1 VLCRA
6 VPCRAV
12 LSCRVRHEAAEALG
26 AIAAPDCL
34 EVLQQ
39 HTTDSCQEVAE
50 TCQLALGR
58 LQYLQQ
64 KQEAGAAAAAEG
76 SKDTPAAAAAGAG
89 EEESPYYSVD
99 PTPALPSSTPIEQLR
114 SILLDPQQ
122 PMFEVGVG
130 LSVGSA
136 QRPVDSTAQQKH
148 STTGN
153 TTRRQA
159 RIPEIVADQA
169 DLGHQKPRYI
179 LGKQCDTAA
188 TMPYACL
195 LHSCRFTASALR

>member
-1 VLCRA
+1 MLSRA
-6 VPCRAV
+6 VPCYATV
-12 LSCRVRHEAAEALG
+12 LCRVRHEAAEALG

-64 KQEAGAAAAAEG
+64 KQETEAAAAAAPG
-76 SKDTPAAAAAGAG
+76 SKDTPTTAAAAAAG

-122 PMFEVGVG
+122 PMFEV
-130 LSVGSA
+130 SVDRAAISA
-136 QRPVDSTAQQKH
+136 V
-148 STTGN
+148 
-153 TTRRQA
+153 
-159 RIPEIVADQA
+159 
-169 DLGHQKPRYI
+169 
-179 LGKQCDTAA
+179 
-188 TMPYACL
+188 
-195 LHSCRFTASALR
+195 

>member
-1 VLCRA
+1 M
-6 VPCRAV
+6 
-12 LSCRVRHEAAEALG
+12 RHEAAEALG

-64 KQEAGAAAAAEG
+64 KQAAGAAAAAAEG
-76 SKDTPAAAAAGAG
+76 RKDTAAAAAAAAAAADAG

-130 LSVGSA
+130 LAVVVSSE
-136 QRPVDSTAQQKH
+136 PVDRPSTKLSVAQ
-148 STTGN
+148 
-153 TTRRQA
+153 
-159 RIPEIVADQA
+159 
-169 DLGHQKPRYI
+169 
-179 LGKQCDTAA
+179 
-188 TMPYACL
+188 
-195 LHSCRFTASALR
+195 TASTSQPS